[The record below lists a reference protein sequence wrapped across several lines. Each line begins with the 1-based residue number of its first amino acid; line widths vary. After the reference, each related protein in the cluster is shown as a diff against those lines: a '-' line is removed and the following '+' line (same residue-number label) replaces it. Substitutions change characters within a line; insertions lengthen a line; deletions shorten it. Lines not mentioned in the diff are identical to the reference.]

1 MSTTRR
7 KRSSSTDDKTEAIRK
22 IIRRSLDEFIVAVEQ
37 TMQCENPR
45 SRIQIV
51 VPSRHS
57 LVTIAG
63 SSYSSSEEWARL
75 SSIVCEVIGQKL
87 GREGLRGRPLARATA
102 TAKLISADVTPD

>member
-1 MSTTRR
+1 MSTARR
-7 KRSSSTDDKTEAIRK
+7 KRSSSIDDKVEAKRK
-22 IIRRSLDEFIVAVEQ
+22 IIRRTLSEIIVAVEQ
-37 TMQCENPR
+37 AMQRENLR
-45 SRIQIV
+45 SHIQIV

-63 SSYSSSEEWARL
+63 PWSPEERSRL

-102 TAKLISADVTPD
+102 TAKLSAADLTLD

>member
-1 MSTTRR
+1 MSAKRR
-7 KRSSSTDDKTEAIRK
+7 KCSSSTDDKTEAKRK
-22 IIRRSLDEFIVAVEQ
+22 IIRQSLDKIIVAVEQ
-37 TMQCENPR
+37 AMQRENLC

-63 SSYSSSEEWARL
+63 PCDSSSEDWSRL

-87 GREGLRGRPLARATA
+87 GREGLRGRPLARAAA
-102 TAKLISADVTPD
+102 TAKLIAADVTPD

>member
-22 IIRRSLDEFIVAVEQ
+22 IIRRSLDEIIVAVEQ
-37 TMQCENPR
+37 VMQRENPR

-63 SSYSSSEEWARL
+63 PSYSSSEEWARL
-75 SSIVCEVIGQKL
+75 SSIVCEVIGTEAGQ
-87 GREGLRGRPLARATA
+87 GRITRSGIGSRHGDCEVERRRRG
-102 TAKLISADVTPD
+102 S